1 MQYGASVPTPQELAL
16 AESIRAIELQSRSL
30 DELRT
35 RTGVLIAAT
44 SVVASFLGSEALKTT
59 AFGPL
64 TGLALVSFGVGLV
77 ACLAVL
83 WPREWRFA
91 LGASILLEDW
101 ADEPRSGDAQAMS
114 AFIAKTLERN
124 WLTNKTHIDKMLI
137 LFEVAV
143 GALGMEFLFWTIQLA
158 ERG

>member
-1 MQYGASVPTPQELAL
+1 VSTPHELAL
-16 AESIRAIELQSRSL
+16 AESVRAIELQSRSL

-44 SVVASFLGSEALKTT
+44 SVVASFLGSEVLKTT
-59 AFGPL
+59 SFGVL
-64 TGLALVSFGVGLV
+64 TGLAVVSFGVGLV

-91 LGASILLEDW
+91 LGANVLLEDW
-101 ADEPRSGDAQAMS
+101 ADEPRCGDDQAMS
-114 AFIAKTLERN
+114 AFIARVLEKN
-124 WLTNKTHIDKMLI
+124 WFANKKQIDNMLI

-143 GALGMEFLFWTIQLA
+143 GALGIEFLFWTIQLA